1 MFLINYNILFNCIN
15 KTSLNFV
22 FYVDII
28 QQYRKDGNLYDGCQV
43 MSGGNRKKD
52 YGEEEEA
59 GTDTGTTG
67 RKK

>member
-52 YGEEEEA
+52 YGPKEKDGIDSGAACREE
-59 GTDTGTTG
+59 
-67 RKK
+67 